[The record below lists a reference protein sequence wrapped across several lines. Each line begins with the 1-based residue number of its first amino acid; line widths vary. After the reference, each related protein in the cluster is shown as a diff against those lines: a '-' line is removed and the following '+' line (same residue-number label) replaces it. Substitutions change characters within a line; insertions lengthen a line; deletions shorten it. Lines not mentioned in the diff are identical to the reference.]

1 MIDDAMEFLDS
12 MAHDVDLAFGQ
23 THGGATR
30 VRDKSNPDRFGN
42 GHSAEAKRI
51 SLECKKLRRVVR
63 FVHKKQLNKASQLCV
78 TLAAGGIELP
88 DVHEDESAVIDSAT
102 SILKRKRL
110 ELQGRNRAQLILNSG
125 GSSAKSQESKQ
136 RAATKRDVN
145 AAMERSV
152 RGAVASVTV
161 GAGDAAEVLTDPL
174 EVARECCEWS
184 DRRMSLMQPKWFRR
198 LDVAVGHAVWV
209 ADGAKVIGGLVHA
222 IDNDGHY
229 TVKPDTGAL
238 LFGVRRETLCLKW
251 QVGSTPGAAAAAT
264 RGAHVD
270 GDSRRRSNGVV
281 NDGSSNIGSTAVPKA
296 TDVRRLAA
304 MDRSRVDD
312 TALLFRRGEAG
323 RRCRA
328 RAVKGELTQDDIT
341 QLPSC
346 FHELLEDLQSPVS
359 GRTGA
364 TVQSSDFANMVDEL
378 GAPRPI
384 TSAIMRRKLGKIAKG
399 KAPGFS
405 GNGPDLYA
413 SLPDSWVEWAV
424 ELANIIQFTQITPR
438 AWHIDLVHYVHKGGS
453 DGSLSNHRPLA
464 LVEVFRKV
472 FTSIICDRMKRDFA
486 HLLILDPTNPGFA
499 SGRTTA
505 NSIFPLRAAAEHCRA
520 TGTEFS
526 CLLDDLK
533 WCFDTPASTVIEL
546 GLMRLGVP
554 AFYANLM
561 ADLDVHMVRS
571 TVTASG
577 TTVDL
582 AGLYHRQLHGTG
594 QGTVEGPINWI
605 PIADIVIAVVRRRSR
620 QPVALPTGGGKMYL
634 FDKAWFV
641 DDSGLGQAGDGSTR
655 ALQYVTDGSGL
666 MYYFLG
672 LERRGSKCLWAKLRW
687 AAGEL
692 VRRAQGEGERLMAR
706 AWLACWHECGVH
718 IIEQQATVIKEYD
731 YDEEFKHLGYSASLL
746 GGSSTATAGM
756 LKTVRRAAS
765 VFQRKPSLR
774 HCGASIMT
782 SVLRPKLV
790 YALTFS
796 KTPATVVDALEGAFG
811 VVLRNSLSV
820 ARGFP
825 WDVLAG
831 APEYE
836 GLGYSRL
843 TTEVTKGRLRLF
855 QSMAVSKFATENDL
869 GRAMTQLAQRWAGSS
884 TPVNMMHLDDLRLLQ
899 PLDGTAPQSAHMF
912 YELRSLG
919 YSLAVGW
926 RCEPLAYGDATIYD
940 ALLDAAG
947 GEDAVM
953 TDDELAS
960 FQAWRR
966 AAKVMWVSELL
977 CADGRTLRSRFDQ
990 DLQRRARNCEAD
1002 ALRLC
1007 MVAFG
1012 HGRTR
1017 PARHKRVGIPKPALW
1032 TVLEVGD
1039 LLWRHNTVCE
1049 ITLKNTDSACV
1060 RVRETFFDLTASS
1073 TVYAF
1078 AGHDT
1083 STIPYADTPLRI
1095 DTATVDSHGVVHVS
1109 WTEVLMLRDV
1119 EAEVAAVAHGAREPP
1134 QSASSDSDGSNVT
1147 TADGA
1152 NCGIL
1157 DYDCIAETQQMLPWG
1172 SQYRNIVSREGHAW
1186 VLASLDS
1193 DPQVVA
1199 AALAAEDAAR
1209 QLDARNMPSLLAYS
1223 DGSVIADGI
1232 EGSAAAVIRIGG
1244 VDVSATIRLA
1254 AADRALSSGRS
1265 EWAGLLLVQAILRR
1279 VRADVTLRL
1288 DNLQVVNKFDDGE
1301 ERFAHDW
1308 MRQNERDMASLAWE
1322 LAAARERRGLGSIK
1336 VLHQLGHPEKRK
1348 AVADYD
1354 EHERYNVRV
1363 DALTHAITPD
1373 MPLYISFRRTGRR
1386 QTQLWYE
1393 PTEHENVGHGT
1404 CHEVTGDVYR
1414 HITKSA
1420 QRRASIGRIVKHCGE
1435 FHATFERGIAGR
1447 SRTERA
1453 GPTISKILNNHLS
1466 TESRV
1471 NMWGGAQSGTLTCA
1485 CGHVLQWSD
1494 RDDVGPLQWHFLQC
1508 TLAEETSVRKRWRA
1522 AIKRTIV
1529 AAASDLV
1536 VAEKV
1541 IACWTHLTDGTIHTS
1556 AGDQASDWRPPTLA
1570 EHDRDGGW
1578 DFVPSGVQ
1586 PSFGLRGD
1594 HSGFSSDDDSDA
1606 SDAGDDNQIVTAN
1619 GTFSYTE
1626 DWNHIERSRRP
1637 TIAAANLL
1645 HLARQRTDTSRW
1657 WSMRWPSDAVS
1668 LVGRSLNLDTGRTYK
1683 LMLRLREHSVTY
1695 LTKLWQLTLDRAD
1708 KRDNAELRRRLQIEW
1723 AETKRRL
1730 GTHGRNAKR
1739 QLMPGWVVVAKLP
1752 VYKIKHQ
1759 LAGWKRVRMTT
1770 VLRGGQRTITS
1781 FLTTAPPPCAAT
1793 TRTAATA
1800 PLTSDANRR
1809 TQTTIPFA
1817 RAQLVAERPGPTVT
1831 DRQALPVPA
1840 RPPPPPP
1847 PPSPLSLPPPPS
1859 HPTPPRAGRGGTTRK
1874 QEEASESRCKCTG
1887 AQEPRL
1893 TAKKSQAPRRHR
1905 TTHAHCPHRSLHREA
1920 TTGRKA
1926 GPLAAGQGNRAC
1938 GLFPSPSPPPP
1949 PAGLAESAPPPR
1961 RGNRTPHGWFYP
1973 PPRAP

>member
-1 MIDDAMEFLDS
+1 MLAMCIVEYRTTASASAATIPFSVSSPSSPVRGDEYSDKPRLARFRDFADKFFSKRGLDVAMESLIGGVVLDKKLQRRAALERDEAERRGWEQEHWRPADAGRDGAQRDEGECGGGPAADASGGDASKRRRTREDARDSDGDRPAATSGRRSAVDCGAGAADVTTTDGTLRSMIDGAMQLLDS

-42 GHSAEAKRI
+42 GYSAEAKRI

-63 FVHKKQLNKASQLCV
+63 FVHKQQLNKASQLCL
-78 TLAAGGIELP
+78 TLAADGVELP
-88 DVHEDESAVIDSAT
+88 DVYVDESAVIERAT
-102 SILKRKRL
+102 SVLKRKRL

-125 GSSAKSQESKQ
+125 GVSGKSQESKQ

-145 AAMERSV
+145 AVMERSA

-209 ADGAKVIGGLVHA
+209 VDGLKVAGGFVRA

-229 TVKPDTGAL
+229 TVKSDAGASL
-238 LFGVRRETLCLKW
+238 CGVRRENLCLKW
-251 QVGSTPGAAAAAT
+251 QVGSNPGAAAAAASS
-264 RGAHVD
+264 GADVD
-270 GDSRRRSNGVV
+270 YDSRRRSNGVA
-281 NDGSSNIGSTAVPKA
+281 DGDGLDSQSTSVPSLA
-296 TDVRRLAA
+296 DVRRLAA

-312 TALLFRRGEAG
+312 TALLFRKGEAG

-328 RAVKGELTQDDIT
+328 RAVKGELTTDDIT

-346 FHELLEDLQSPVS
+346 FHELLEDLKSPVS

-378 GAPRPI
+378 GAPRLI
-384 TSAIMRRKLGKIAKG
+384 TPAIMRRKLGKIAKG

-413 SLPDSWVEWAV
+413 SLPDCWVEWAV

-453 DGSLSNHRPLA
+453 DGSLPNHRPLA

-520 TGTEFS
+520 MGVEFS

-571 TVTASG
+571 TVTANG

-594 QGTVEGPINWI
+594 QGAVEGPINWI
-605 PIADIVIAVVRRRSR
+605 PIADIVIAVVRRRSK
-620 QPVALPTGGGKMYL
+620 QPVALPTGDGKMYL

-655 ALQYVTDGSGL
+655 ALQNVTDGSGL

-692 VRRAQGEGERLMAR
+692 VRRARGAGEQLMAR
-706 AWLACWHECGVH
+706 AWLACWHERGVH
-718 IIEQQATVIKEYD
+718 VIEQKATVIKEYD

-796 KTPATVVDALEGAFG
+796 KTPASVVDALEGAFG

-820 ARGFP
+820 AKGFP

-831 APEYE
+831 SPEYE

-869 GRAMTQLAQRWAGSS
+869 GRAMTHLAQRWAGSS
-884 TPVNMMHLDDLRLLQ
+884 TPVNMMHVDDLRLLL
-899 PLDGTAPQSAHMF
+899 PLDGSAPQSAHMF
-912 YELRSLG
+912 HELRSLG

-926 RCEPLAYGDATIYD
+926 RCEPLACGDATIYG

-947 GEDAVM
+947 GDDVSM

-960 FQAWRR
+960 FQTWRR

-977 CADGRTLRSRFDQ
+977 CADGRTLRSRFDR
-990 DLQRRARNCEAD
+990 DLQRRVRNCEVE
-1002 ALRLC
+1002 ALQLC

-1017 PARHKRVGIPKPALW
+1017 PARRRRVGIPKPALW

-1039 LLWRHNTVCE
+1039 LLWRNNTVCE
-1049 ITLKNTDSACV
+1049 ITLKNADSACV
-1060 RVRETFFDLTASS
+1060 RVRDTFFDLTAPS

-1083 STIPYADTPLRI
+1083 STILYTDTPLRI
-1095 DTATVDSHGVVHVS
+1095 DTATTDSHGVVHVS
-1109 WTEVLMLRDV
+1109 WTEVLMLRDI
-1119 EAEVAAVAHGAREPP
+1119 EAEVAAATYSAREPP
-1134 QSASSDSDGSNVT
+1134 RSASSDSDSSNVT
-1147 TADGA
+1147 TTDRAD
-1152 NCGIL
+1152 CGIL

-1209 QLDARNMPSLLAYS
+1209 QLDARDTPSLLAYS

-1232 EGSAAAVIRIGG
+1232 EGSAAAVIRIGN
-1244 VDVSATIRLA
+1244 VDVCATIRLA

-1322 LAAARERRGLGSIK
+1322 MAAARERRGLGSIK

-1348 AVADYD
+1348 AAADYD
-1354 EHERYNVRV
+1354 EHERYNAKV

-1435 FHATFERGIAGR
+1435 FHATFERGVAGR
-1447 SRTERA
+1447 SRTERP

-1471 NMWGGAQSGTLTCA
+1471 SMWGGAQSGTLTCA
-1485 CGHVLQWSD
+1485 KLISPKVGYYLQ
-1494 RDDVGPLQWHFLQC
+1494 VG
-1508 TLAEETSVRKRWRA
+1508 
-1522 AIKRTIV
+1522 
-1529 AAASDLV
+1529 
-1536 VAEKV
+1536 
-1541 IACWTHLTDGTIHTS
+1541 
-1556 AGDQASDWRPPTLA
+1556 
-1570 EHDRDGGW
+1570 
-1578 DFVPSGVQ
+1578 
-1586 PSFGLRGD
+1586 
-1594 HSGFSSDDDSDA
+1594 
-1606 SDAGDDNQIVTAN
+1606 
-1619 GTFSYTE
+1619 Y
-1626 DWNHIERSRRP
+1626 
-1637 TIAAANLL
+1637 
-1645 HLARQRTDTSRW
+1645 
-1657 WSMRWPSDAVS
+1657 
-1668 LVGRSLNLDTGRTYK
+1668 
-1683 LMLRLREHSVTY
+1683 
-1695 LTKLWQLTLDRAD
+1695 
-1708 KRDNAELRRRLQIEW
+1708 
-1723 AETKRRL
+1723 
-1730 GTHGRNAKR
+1730 
-1739 QLMPGWVVVAKLP
+1739 
-1752 VYKIKHQ
+1752 
-1759 LAGWKRVRMTT
+1759 
-1770 VLRGGQRTITS
+1770 
-1781 FLTTAPPPCAAT
+1781 
-1793 TRTAATA
+1793 
-1800 PLTSDANRR
+1800 
-1809 TQTTIPFA
+1809 
-1817 RAQLVAERPGPTVT
+1817 
-1831 DRQALPVPA
+1831 
-1840 RPPPPPP
+1840 
-1847 PPSPLSLPPPPS
+1847 
-1859 HPTPPRAGRGGTTRK
+1859 
-1874 QEEASESRCKCTG
+1874 
-1887 AQEPRL
+1887 
-1893 TAKKSQAPRRHR
+1893 
-1905 TTHAHCPHRSLHREA
+1905 
-1920 TTGRKA
+1920 
-1926 GPLAAGQGNRAC
+1926 
-1938 GLFPSPSPPPP
+1938 
-1949 PAGLAESAPPPR
+1949 
-1961 RGNRTPHGWFYP
+1961 
-1973 PPRAP
+1973 